1 MRGKSLLALLLCLA
15 VLLSAAPLAFAEPAQ
30 EEKEWVIR
38 HISSVED
45 LEKLAE
51 DCRLDSY
58 SRNLHVVL
66 DKDLDLEGTAIQPI
80 PSFGGS
86 RGRTGA
92 ASCAA
97 ALRAASPART
107 PWAASSEKTTEL
119 CGTAALPAP
128 WTASA

>member
-1 MRGKSLLALLLCLA
+1 MRGKSLLALLLCLTL
-15 VLLSAAPLAFAEPAQ
+15 LLSAAPLAFAEPAQ

-80 PSFGGS
+80 PSFGGVFDGGGHS
-86 RGRTGA
+86 ITGLHLA
-92 ASCAA
+92 TDGSHQG
-97 ALRAASPART
+97 LFRYI
-107 PWAASSEKTTEL
+107 
-119 CGTAALPAP
+119 
-128 WTASA
+128 